1 MLRMRDAYD
10 ELVTALPPDRR
21 DEEGTVQIRW
31 MLEEL
36 RVSFFAQQLGTPE
49 TVSVKRIHKA
59 LDQLA

>member
-1 MLRMRDAYD
+1 
-10 ELVTALPPDRR
+10 
-21 DEEGTVQIRW
+21 